1 MITSHLF
8 RFSMFFGFI
17 IVLLVIIFGYLFF
30 EPYLT
35 ENEEVITVINKE
47 RWGNESG
54 KYFIFT
60 DKEVFLNAND
70 YYQNKENADKLY
82 KIMQI
87 GFTYRVKVVGIYIP
101 FIPRFRNIIN
111 VISSS
116 STKGWTPY

>member
-35 ENEEVITVINKE
+35 EKEEVITVINKE

>member
-35 ENEEVITVINKE
+35 EKEEVITVINKE
-47 RWGNESG
+47 RWGNEPG

>member
-1 MITSHLF
+1 
-8 RFSMFFGFI
+8 MFFGFI
-17 IVLLVIIFGYLFF
+17 IVLLAIIFGYLFF

-35 ENEEVITVINKE
+35 EKEEVITIINKE
-47 RWGNESG
+47 RWGNEPG

-82 KIMQI
+82 KMMQI
-87 GFTYRVKVVGIYIP
+87 GFTYRVKVVGIYMP

-111 VISSS
+111 VISTS
-116 STKGWTPY
+116 STKGWTPL